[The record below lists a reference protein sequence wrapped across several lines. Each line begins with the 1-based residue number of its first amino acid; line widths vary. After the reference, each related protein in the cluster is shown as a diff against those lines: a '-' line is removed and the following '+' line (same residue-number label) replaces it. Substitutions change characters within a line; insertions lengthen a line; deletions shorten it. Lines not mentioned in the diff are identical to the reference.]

1 MANIKKRVL
10 VACGTSI
17 ATATYAATKI
27 REMAE
32 AEGISVDVI
41 QCKAMEIKGRVQT
54 VRPDMIVAM
63 TPMPSD
69 LGVKIFSGIPFLSG
83 VGVDKLKAD
92 IVEELKK

>member
-1 MANIKKRVL
+1 MTDLKKRVL

-32 AEGISVDVI
+32 AAGIPVDVI

-54 VRPDMIVAM
+54 VKPHLIVAM
-63 TPMPSD
+63 TPMPND
-69 LGVKIFSGIPFLSG
+69 LGVKVFSGIPFLSG

-92 IVEELKK
+92 ILEELKK